1 MAEFTPNYNLKKPG
15 DEDFYNIKDQ
25 NDNMNTID
33 EALTPTADPTQVPA
47 GNGPGKIVQWVSWLT
62 NRIKAIT
69 GKANWWDPPTKNME
83 VLADDISILDQDL
96 AALEQ
101 AHETH
106 QADNMPHRA
115 TDPSTEKVYR
125 WGLAI
130 QNGEWGIIYE
140 EVV

>member
-106 QADNMPHRA
+106 QADDMPHEFQDND
-115 TDPSTEKVYR
+115 TGKTYKYGFKQQGNNLVFMF
-125 WGLAI
+125 
-130 QNGEWGIIYE
+130 E